1 MSRIGNRRL
10 TIPEK
15 VEVTINGND
24 VTVKGPKGELTLTVN
39 PLVKV
44 AVDNNEGNH
53 ALNPKLL
60 RNINNN
66 EVVVTK
72 VKDTKEANMISGTTN
87 SNINNMII
95 GVSNGFTRE
104 LEAVGVG
111 YRFNVAGNKIS
122 VSAGYSHN
130 VDVAVPA
137 GITVSS
143 PSNTE
148 LTISGID
155 KQKVSEFAAN
165 VRKIRE
171 PEPYKGK
178 GIRYK
183 EEHVRR
189 KEGKKA
195 AK

>member
-24 VTVKGPKGELTLTVN
+24 VTVKGPKGELTITVSS
-39 PLVKV
+39 LVKV
-44 AVDNNEGNH
+44 SVEE
-53 ALNPKLL
+53 
-60 RNINNN
+60 N
-66 EVVVTK
+66 EVVVKT
-72 VKDTKEANMISGTTN
+72 VNDSKEANMMSGTAN
-87 SNINNMII
+87 ANINNMIV
-95 GVSNGFTRE
+95 GVSEGFTRE

-111 YRFNVAGNKIS
+111 YRFNVAGNKIT
-122 VSAGYSHN
+122 VSAGYSHP
-130 VDVAVPA
+130 VEVMVPT
-137 GITVSS
+137 GITVTS

-148 LTISGID
+148 LTITGID

-183 EEHVRR
+183 EEYVRR